1 MKKREEVLYFKL
13 KQKNI
18 QFKHVAEVGVHLP
31 ENSNIVAFTKE
42 GIKSTFVEP
51 NPSSFEITKKYFK
64 DMDNVIIH
72 PVAVFDK
79 SGSVELV
86 QRKASTYLK
95 ILDASPAIVNDEYTA
110 DENDTFTVDAV
121 TFDTIDDGSIDLL
134 SIDIEGGEWFVIK
147 HMVSRPLVL
156 SIETHG
162 AMYTNP
168 YLDEI
173 RQWISENEYIV
184 WYMDNSDTVYVKKGL
199 FNISFLDK
207 LKIFLT
213 KIKLSYKKYRK
224 IIKRKIKNISSSRS
238 TCSSPD

>member
-1 MKKREEVLYFKL
+1 MTKREEILFFKL

-18 QFKHVAEVGVHLP
+18 QFNHVAEVGVYLP
-31 ENSNIVAFTKE
+31 ETSNIGSFAKE

-51 NPSSFEITKKYFK
+51 DPNSLKITKEYFK
-64 DMDNVIIH
+64 NMDNVTIH

-95 ILDASPAIVNDEYTA
+95 MLDASPATINDEYTLN
-110 DENDTFTVDAV
+110 EKDTFTVDAV
-121 TFDTIDDGSIDLL
+121 TFNEIDDGSIDLL
-134 SIDIEGGEWFVIK
+134 SIDIEGGEWFVLK

-168 YLDEI
+168 YIDEI
-173 RQWISENEYIV
+173 RKWILENGYNI
-184 WYMDNSDTVYVKKGL
+184 WYKDGSDTVYVKNGL
-199 FNISFLDK
+199 FNISFSDK
-207 LKIFLT
+207 LKLSLT
-213 KIKLSYKKYRK
+213 DIGLNYKKYRK
-224 IIKRKIKNISSSRS
+224 TIKRKIKKLFNFK
-238 TCSSPD
+238 